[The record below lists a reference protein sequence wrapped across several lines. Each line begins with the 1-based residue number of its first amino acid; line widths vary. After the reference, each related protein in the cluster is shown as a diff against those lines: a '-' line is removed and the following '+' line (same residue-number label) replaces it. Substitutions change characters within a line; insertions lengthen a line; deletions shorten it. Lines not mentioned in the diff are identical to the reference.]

1 MSFVKNKNII
11 KNSGN
16 ALINTNNVFGGN
28 IIGTSQL
35 NIDLNTNFFVGKS
48 LDNELSNIKNIVTPV
63 ININPIDTTFGN
75 VCVNNLKVINYGV
88 VTNGVIYNFQSANC
102 AIDVLNTN
110 QIFNNKGVF
119 QQVCGNVIQSN
130 TNYTNNLLAHNGTIT
145 HSTHKCLVA
154 ESANLNIMNTING
167 NITTLCTSLVKSNV
181 IDTREVYTFDIES
194 KSGKYDLITVG
205 NINSEKI
212 YSDYANIKSM
222 YLYLGNIADCNISTT
237 SIYNGNITNANIT
250 NGYIR
255 YATIQEANILN
266 LHIDAIA
273 TPNVN
278 ILDTLNSLNAIV
290 NNLNLENGNITNAE
304 LINGNITNGN
314 IMNAYMNNAN
324 VDILNSIYGK
334 IFTLESNTGYVN
346 KLFVNEIN
354 GAQFGNNGMSI
365 ANVDIENIN
374 VDGGNITNNDPYY
387 KFLVN
392 GFTHIGVF
400 GTYTNE
406 SQSILTVTSPRG
418 SNKETLA
425 LVKEDAYGWF
435 MGYAEEDED
444 NSLYLHDG
452 GVGLKIV
459 PNGTS
464 FSTTSDKRFK
474 KDISYIESGLEK
486 IDKIQGIYFKY
497 NQDDEKTMRRV
508 GVIAQEVLEILPEA
522 VDLNSN
528 PEKPMTVRYTDLI
541 PLLINCIKELKEKVN
556 QLEKANIN

>member
-35 NIDLNTNFFVGKS
+35 NIDLNTNFFIGKS
-48 LDNELSNIKNIVTPV
+48 FDNELSNIKNVATPL

-75 VCVNNLKVINYGV
+75 ICANNLKVINYGV

-102 AIDVLNTN
+102 AIDVLNSN

-130 TNYTNNLLAHNGTIT
+130 TNCTNNLIAYNGTIT
-145 HSTHKCLVA
+145 NSTHKCLIA
-154 ESANLNIMNTING
+154 ENANLNIINSISG
-167 NITTLCTSLVKSNV
+167 NITSLCSSLVKSNV
-181 IDTREVYTFDIES
+181 IDTREIYTFDIES

-205 NINSEKI
+205 NINSEKL

-250 NGYIR
+250 NGYIK
-255 YATIQEANILN
+255 YGTIYEANILN
-266 LHIDAIA
+266 LRIDSIT
-273 TPNVN
+273 TPNVT
-278 ILDTLNSLNAIV
+278 ISDTLTSGNAIIS
-290 NNLNLENGNITNAE
+290 NINLLNSNVTNTSILYGNIENGNIF
-304 LINGNITNGN
+304 
-314 IMNAYMNNAN
+314 NAYMNNAN

-346 KLFVNEIN
+346 KLYVNEIN

-374 VDGGNITNNDPYY
+374 VDGGNITNTDPYY

-392 GFTHIGVF
+392 GFTHIGVY

-418 SNKETLA
+418 TNKETLA

-452 GVGLKIV
+452 GVGLKLV

-474 KDISYIESGLEK
+474 KDISYIESSLEK

-497 NQDDEKTMRRV
+497 NEDDEKIMRRV

-541 PLLINCIKELKEKVN
+541 PLLINCIKELKEKVIK
-556 QLEKANIN
+556 LEK

>member
-1 MSFVKNKNII
+1 MSFIKNKNLI
-11 KNSGN
+11 KNTGN

-28 IIGTSQL
+28 IISTNSATFDIQ
-35 NIDLNTNFFVGKS
+35 TNFFTGKS
-48 LDNELSNIKNIVTPV
+48 LDNEFVNIKNIGTPI
-63 ININPIDTTFGN
+63 ININPIDTTLGN
-75 VCVNNLKVINYGV
+75 IGINNLKVINYGV

-102 AIDVLNTN
+102 AIETLSSN
-110 QIFNNKGVF
+110 QIFNNKGIF
-119 QQVCGNVIQSN
+119 QQVCANVIQNN
-130 TNYTNNLLAHNGTIT
+130 TMCTNQLIAHNSTIT
-145 HSTHKCLVA
+145 NSLNKCLTS
-154 ESANLNIMNTING
+154 ESANVNHLSTVNG
-167 NITTLCTSLVKSNV
+167 NINILCSSLVKSNV
-181 IDTREVYTFDIES
+181 IDTREVYTLDIES
-194 KSGKYDLITVG
+194 TSGKYNILTVG
-205 NINSEKI
+205 NIICDKLFNE
-212 YSDYANIKSM
+212 YANIKTM
-222 YLYLGNIADCNISTT
+222 YLNFGNIADCNISSTN
-237 SIYNGNITNANIT
+237 IYNGNITNANIT
-250 NGYIR
+250 NSYMK

-290 NNLNLENGNITNAE
+290 TNLNLLSGNI
-304 LINGNITNGN
+304 INSEIINSNITNGN
-314 IMNAYMNNAN
+314 IFNAYMNNAN
-324 VDILNSIYGK
+324 IDLLNSIYGK
-334 IFTLESNTGYVN
+334 IFTLESNTGYIN
-346 KLFVNEIN
+346 KLYVNEIN

-374 VDGGNITNNDPYY
+374 VDGGNITNTDPYY

-406 SQSILTVTSPRG
+406 SQSVLTVTSPRG
-418 SNKETLA
+418 VNKETLA

-444 NSLYLHDG
+444 NSLYIHDG
-452 GVGLKIV
+452 GVGLRIV

-474 KDISYIESGLEK
+474 KDIKYIEHSLEK
-486 IDKIQGIYFKY
+486 IDKINGIYFRY
-497 NQDDEKTMRRV
+497 NKDDDNVQRRV
-508 GVIAQEVLEILPEA
+508 GVVAQEVLEILPEA
-522 VDLNSN
+522 VDLNVN

-556 QLEKANIN
+556 YLEKK